1 MKKDEVQNRIKTIIS
16 KGYKPEIYAVLKSN
30 EVYTLKRL
38 LAVDALVEQIKDSVD
53 KLLTEQI
60 FSEEFD
66 IDDSSKIEENRKIFY
81 EIDQDENYKPFSFL
95 NGIVSEDYK
104 ETDQPFLKGFIIKVN
119 LNTDHFWIYQHK
131 YPVTLINKK
140 TSIYALLNGQNRY
153 EPLIVDVVRF
163 DNKMD
168 LLIIGN
174 SIFTKKINLLQSEFG
189 FDKYIRTEANKE
201 FNKIDKIGI
210 LSSSDSLKKMMT
222 ASKLTTAKKLLN
234 IKSSKATSFSKDEL
248 YNRIRN
254 HSYYKDKFKFD
265 ENNHTLIVKSQKDI
279 NLFLKMVNDDFLH
292 SELTDADYETN
303 SKHVL

>member
-1 MKKDEVQNRIKTIIS
+1 M
-16 KGYKPEIYAVLKSN
+16 
-30 EVYTLKRL
+30 
-38 LAVDALVEQIKDSVD
+38 
-53 KLLTEQI
+53 
-60 FSEEFD
+60 
-66 IDDSSKIEENRKIFY
+66 
-81 EIDQDENYKPFSFL
+81 
-95 NGIVSEDYK
+95 
-104 ETDQPFLKGFIIKVN
+104 LKGFIIKVN
-119 LNTDHFWIYQHK
+119 LNTGCFWIYQHK

-140 TSIYALLNGQNRY
+140 TSIYALLNSQNRY
-153 EPLIVDVVRF
+153 EPLTVDVVRF

-174 SIFTKKINLLQSEFG
+174 SIFTKKINLLQSDFG

-234 IKSSKATSFSKDEL
+234 IKNSKATSFSKDEL

-279 NLFLKMVNDDFLH
+279 NLFLKMMNDDFLH
-292 SELTDADYETN
+292 SELTDANYETN

>member
-1 MKKDEVQNRIKTIIS
+1 MKKDEIQNQIRAITS
-16 KGYKPEIYAVLKSN
+16 KGYKPEIYAVIKSDGI
-30 EVYTLKRL
+30 YTLKRF
-38 LAVDALVEQIKDSVD
+38 LAVEALVEQIKNSIDR
-53 KLLTEQI
+53 LLNEQI
-60 FSEEFD
+60 FSEDFD
-66 IDDSSKIEENRKIFY
+66 IDDFSKIEENKKIFY
-81 EIDQDENYKPFSFL
+81 EIDQDKNYKPFSFL
-95 NGIVSEDYK
+95 DSIVSEEYK
-104 ETDQPFLKGFIIKVN
+104 EIDQPLLKGFIIKVN
-119 LNTDHFWIYQHK
+119 LNTEHFWIYQHK
-131 YPVTLINKK
+131 YHVTLINKK

-201 FNKIDKIGI
+201 FSKIDKIGI
-210 LSSSDSLKKMMT
+210 LSSSDTLKKMMT

>member
-1 MKKDEVQNRIKTIIS
+1 M
-16 KGYKPEIYAVLKSN
+16 
-30 EVYTLKRL
+30 
-38 LAVDALVEQIKDSVD
+38 
-53 KLLTEQI
+53 
-60 FSEEFD
+60 
-66 IDDSSKIEENRKIFY
+66 
-81 EIDQDENYKPFSFL
+81 
-95 NGIVSEDYK
+95 
-104 ETDQPFLKGFIIKVN
+104 
-119 LNTDHFWIYQHK
+119 
-131 YPVTLINKK
+131 INKK